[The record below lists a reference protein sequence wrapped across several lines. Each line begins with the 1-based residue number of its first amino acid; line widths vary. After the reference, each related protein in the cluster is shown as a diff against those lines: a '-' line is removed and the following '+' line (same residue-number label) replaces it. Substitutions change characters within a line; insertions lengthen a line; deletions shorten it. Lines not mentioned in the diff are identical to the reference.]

1 VLRSM
6 EVDILRDGS
15 LDMDDETLEGLD
27 VVLVSVHSF
36 MRMNSAAMTE
46 RVVRALQHPLVD
58 ILGHPTG
65 RMLGRRPP
73 FAVDMDAVLQAAA
86 ELDVAVEINANP
98 NRLDLSDVHAFRAR
112 ELGVKIV
119 VSTDAHNRRELDNMH
134 FGVDQA
140 RRAWCEAGDVL
151 NTRSWAAFEAWLNRR
166 AA

>member
-1 VLRSM
+1 MDTVLK
-6 EVDILRDGS
+6 
-15 LDMDDETLEGLD
+15 
-27 VVLVSVHSF
+27 
-36 MRMNSAAMTE
+36 
-46 RVVRALQHPLVD
+46 
-58 ILGHPTG
+58 
-65 RMLGRRPP
+65 
-73 FAVDMDAVLQAAA
+73 AAA

-98 NRLDLSDVHAFRAR
+98 FRLDLSDVHAYRAR

-151 NTRSWAAFEAWLNRR
+151 NTLSWPAFEAWLKRP